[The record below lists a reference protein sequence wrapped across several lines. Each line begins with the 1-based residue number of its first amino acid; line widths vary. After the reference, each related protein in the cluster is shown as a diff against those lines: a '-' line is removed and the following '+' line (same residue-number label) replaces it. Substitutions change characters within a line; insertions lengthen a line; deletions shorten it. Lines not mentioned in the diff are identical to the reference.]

1 MARNRNNK
9 WTADL
14 DRRLLEMKAAG
25 KSVFAIAAAFK
36 RSAAA
41 IVQRLYLLRRRER
54 KHPGGGDDTVKVVG
68 LPATAHAGPPD
79 PLEVGQMAEPIIDT
93 RERYV
98 GYATICLQLAKVI
111 SDNES
116 RLVLKEMASEWLRLA
131 EEAEA
136 GGCD

>member
-1 MARNRNNK
+1 MARNKNNN

-41 IVQRLYLLRRRER
+41 IVQRLYLLRRRA
-54 KHPGGGDDTVKVVG
+54 GDTTKLKGLG
-68 LPATAHAGPPD
+68 LPTSEG
-79 PLEVGQMAEPIIDT
+79 GRMAESLIDT

-98 GYATICLQLAKVI
+98 GYATKCLQLAKVI
-111 SDNES
+111 ADNQS
-116 RLVLKEMASEWLRLA
+116 RLALKDMASEWLKLA

-136 GGCD
+136 GDRD